1 LLWWKTNIKYYK
13 KTVYNNLLEKYK
25 SFKEKLIKIKL
36 NLKIEINHIQNFID
50 KFLKIEYENYNNKLK
65 NKNLFEILYT
75 NFLLFHKNF

>member
-1 LLWWKTNIKYYK
+1 MLWWKTNIKYYK

-50 KFLKIEYENYNNKLK
+50 KFLNIEYENYNNKLK
-65 NKNLFEILYT
+65 NKNLFEIHYT
-75 NFLLFHKNF
+75 IFLLFHNNF

>member
-1 LLWWKTNIKYYK
+1 MLWWKTNIKYYK

-50 KFLKIEYENYNNKLK
+50 KFLNIEYENYKNNLK
-65 NKNLFEILYT
+65 NKNLFKT
-75 NFLLFHKNF
+75 HFSQKFFNNF